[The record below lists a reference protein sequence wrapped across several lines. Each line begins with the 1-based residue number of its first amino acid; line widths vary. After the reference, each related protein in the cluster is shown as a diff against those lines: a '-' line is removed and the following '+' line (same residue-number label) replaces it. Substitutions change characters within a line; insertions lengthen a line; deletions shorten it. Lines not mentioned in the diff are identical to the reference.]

1 MILPKLHRHHTEL
14 TSTSAVS
21 SLVSSGRRR
30 GVGRAL
36 AQDHV
41 RDRQE
46 GMGKERLKTALQVLF
61 REQCDR
67 IHSSE
72 YQRLYL
78 HTGGPQLRHTR
89 TKGNGKVIESETE
102 RHLGLRLR
110 ATQQCVSRCALGPA
124 RLALALITV
133 STNAIRKLSAQS
145 QNRLRHEK
153 ETIVHKSHHIRMCQR
168 AVVVSA
174 RLYGGAARA
183 RAERLASQDGALY
196 GDTRAF
202 LAFQCGQWRRR

>member
-1 MILPKLHRHHTEL
+1 MYKF
-14 TSTSAVS
+14 
-21 SLVSSGRRR
+21 VSSGRRC

-36 AQDHV
+36 TRDHV

-46 GMGKERLKTALQVLF
+46 GMGKERLRMALQVLF

-78 HTGGPQLRHTR
+78 HTGGPQLRHMR

-124 RLALALITV
+124 RLALALIIV
-133 STNAIRKLSAQS
+133 STDTIRKLSAQT
-145 QNRLRHEK
+145 QRHLRHGK
-153 ETIVHKSHHIRMCQR
+153 GTIVSQVDTSCQ
-168 AVVVSA
+168 ATESSTLA
-174 RLYGGAARA
+174 RSLSR
-183 RAERLASQDGALY
+183 
-196 GDTRAF
+196 
-202 LAFQCGQWRRR
+202 